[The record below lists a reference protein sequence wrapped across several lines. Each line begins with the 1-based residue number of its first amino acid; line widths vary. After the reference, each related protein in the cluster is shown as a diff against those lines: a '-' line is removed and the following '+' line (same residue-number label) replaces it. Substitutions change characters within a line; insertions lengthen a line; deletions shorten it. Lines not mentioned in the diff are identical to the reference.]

1 MKKSI
6 YHAGQ
11 STLSAAGGARQ
22 YDDLPLFYAEIDML
36 QLILRVS
43 VGETEIFN
51 FIAGFNFSPHTK
63 IHMAAVEINSAIMTP
78 SLTAILF
85 K

>member
-1 MKKSI
+1 ML
-6 YHAGQ
+6 GQ
-11 STLSAAGGARQ
+11 GGLSAAGGARQ

-51 FIAGFNFSPHTK
+51 FNRWIQF
-63 IHMAAVEINSAIMTP
+63 
-78 SLTAILF
+78 LTSHQDTHGRC
-85 K
+85 